1 MGLLRLAGMD
11 IVEHVEYSIFLFFLL
26 YKILCNN
33 LHANYLFNKLKLKN

>member
-26 YKILCNN
+26 YKIVCNR
-33 LHANYLFNKLKLKN
+33 LRAKYSDAN